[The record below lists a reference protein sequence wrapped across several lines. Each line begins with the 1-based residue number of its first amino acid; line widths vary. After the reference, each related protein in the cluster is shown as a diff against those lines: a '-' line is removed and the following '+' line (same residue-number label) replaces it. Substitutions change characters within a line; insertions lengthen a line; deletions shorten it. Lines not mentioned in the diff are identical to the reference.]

1 MKNKM
6 IKKKLILN
14 SKNFD
19 ELLDIEYGKTGTK
32 KRESFEK
39 KAQYFIISEILRETR
54 KNANLTQEELANKIG
69 SKKSYISR
77 IENGNCDIQISTLY
91 RIFEEG
97 LGKKVKLT
105 IS

>member
-1 MKNKM
+1 M